1 MSYKGIAGL
10 VFSDLE
16 AEEIP
21 DCLAGFGIGGAD
33 QDTSSSICELDLVEH
48 LLAPALQNANAG
60 RRLVVDKH
68 RYVKI
73 TGAKST
79 GDVLKVH
86 SDLVDAGFVVGRVG
100 ADLDHSAMF
109 GQQKMMS
116 DFLLVKAH
124 ALVAALLE
132 GLVGG
137 GLRCVLGGRGN
148 HSEEQEKSA

>member
-10 VFSDLE
+10 VFPDLD

-33 QDTSSSICELDLVEH
+33 QNSSSSICELDLVEH
-48 LLAPALQNANAG
+48 LLAQALQNVNAG
-60 RRLVVDKH
+60 RRLVVNKH

-100 ADLDHSAMF
+100 ADLDDSTVF
-109 GQQKMMS
+109 CQQEMVS

-124 ALVAALLE
+124 ALVP
-132 GLVGG
+132 
-137 GLRCVLGGRGN
+137 
-148 HSEEQEKSA
+148 